1 MPRNRFPGLRPR
13 GGVYWIDLK
22 NATVGR
28 IKESTGANLEQRALA
43 ERYYL
48 QRLARAYE
56 ERKLGAR
63 QIRTFA
69 EAAARHLDEERR
81 AKLKSIGT
89 DEWALGKLLPA
100 IGALEL
106 KAVHDGS
113 LDGLKVSMAMKG
125 AKMNTIRSV
134 LVVCRK
140 ILNKAARSWRDE
152 AGRPWLDSCPLIA
165 IPEPKDAREPYPIS
179 WDEERRLLLPACP
192 PHLADQVL
200 FYVNAGP
207 REQELCQ
214 LRWQWERRLPEFS
227 TSIFILPSEYTKA
240 GRVRVL
246 VLNSIAM
253 SVIERQRGR
262 HHEFVFTHNGA
273 RVPNTNTKRW
283 RAVRESAAA
292 RYRDVLGAECPDGF
306 RTLHVHDLRH
316 TFGRRLRA
324 AGVSD
329 ETRADLLGHSTGNI
343 TTHYSQAELRE
354 LVEAVRLIEYP
365 LGSLPTLTVLRS
377 QAA

>member
-1 MPRNRFPGLRPR
+1 MPRNRFLGLRPR
-13 GGVYWIDLK
+13 GGVYWIDLD
-22 NATVGR
+22 NAKVGR
-28 IKESTGANLEQRALA
+28 ICESTGASLEQRELA
-43 ERYYL
+43 ERYYM
-48 QRLARAYE
+48 QRLGRAYE

-63 QIRTFA
+63 PRRTFA
-69 EAAARHLDEERR
+69 EASAKHLDEERR
-81 AKLKSIGT
+81 NGLKSIAM
-89 DEWALGKLLPA
+89 DEWAIGKLLPA
-100 IGALEL
+100 IGPLEL

-113 LDGLKVSMAMKG
+113 LEPLKRSMSLQG
-125 AKMNTIRSV
+125 AKLNTVRSV
-134 LVVCRK
+134 LQVARK
-140 ILNKAARSWRDE
+140 ILNKAARVWRDE
-152 AGRPWLDSCPLIA
+152 AGRPWLDSAPLIQ
-165 IPEPKDAREPYPIS
+165 IPEPKDAREPYPVS
-179 WDEERRLLLPACP
+179 WDEERRLLLPECP
-192 PHLADQVL
+192 VHIADHVL
-200 FYVNAGP
+200 FYVNVGP

-214 LRWQWERRLPEFS
+214 LRWQWERRLPELG
-227 TSIFILPSEYTKA
+227 TSIFILPSQYTKA

-253 SVIERQRGR
+253 AVIERQRGR
-262 HHEFVFTHNGA
+262 HGEFVFTYEGKP
-273 RVPNTNTKRW
+273 VGNTNNVGW
-283 RAVRESAAA
+283 RRARARAAA
-292 RYRDVLGAECPDGF
+292 KYPEILRAECPDGF